1 MAGIDWTYVLSAL
14 TLALS
19 VAAMCILLFAI

>member
-1 MAGIDWTYVLSAL
+1 MAGIDWTYVVSAL

-19 VAAMCILLFAI
+19 VAAICILLFAM